1 LNTLH
6 FAMNTDQDL
15 IPAGLPAQRII
26 EMIVQAPQAM
36 VKSHRP
42 PLNLALVIDRSGSM
56 SGEKL
61 VYVKQ
66 AALHVLDLLQAQ
78 DRAALVAFDDEI
90 NLLAPSMPVTDENR
104 AEMRSAIQP
113 LRAGRSTNLSEG
125 WLTGC
130 QEAATSAG
138 EGILTRTLLLTDG
151 MANAGITDLEEL
163 ASHAHQLAVRGV
175 STSTFGVGHSFNEH
189 LLEAMSN
196 QGDGNFYYI
205 ESPADIPNLFLQEF
219 QELSSVTVREVSIII
234 QLPPQIDVQVL
245 GSWRSSCSEGVLRI
259 DLGSLTPARPQEVYV
274 RVLMPPAG
282 QNEQIVLQ
290 AIVSG
295 TAESGEKVQS
305 EAEVIFRCATPQE
318 VSAQPKRQEVLQRF
332 ASVEIAD
339 VATQALKLE
348 RLGEHARASKLLRQN
363 VTANLPHMDGAQ
375 VDRYQQLADRMEHG
389 MNEGDRKSTHFDTY
403 NLKRRRDSQ

>member
-6 FAMNTDQDL
+6 FAMKTDQDL

-26 EMIVQAPQAM
+26 EMVVQAPQAV
-36 VKSHRP
+36 VKSQRP

-56 SGEKL
+56 AGEKL
-61 VYVKQ
+61 EYVKQ

-104 AEMRSAIQP
+104 AEMRRAIQP

-151 MANAGITDLEEL
+151 QANEGIIDLEEL
-163 ASHAHQLAVRGV
+163 AKHAHQLAVRGV
-175 STSTFGVGHSFNEH
+175 STSTFGVGHGFNEH

-205 ESPADIPNLFLQEF
+205 ESPADIPNLFRQEF
-219 QELSSVTVREVSIII
+219 QELSSVTLREVSITI
-234 QLPPQIDVQVL
+234 QLPPQVDVQVL
-245 GSWRSSCSEGVLRI
+245 GGWRSSCSEGVLRI
-259 DLGSLTPARPQEVYV
+259 DLGSLTAARPQEVYV
-274 RVLMPPAG
+274 RVLTPPAG
-282 QNEQIVLQ
+282 QDEQIELEAV
-290 AIVSG
+290 VSG
-295 TAESGEKVQS
+295 MAESGEQVQS
-305 EAEVIFRCATPQE
+305 EAEVIFRCASPQE
-318 VSAQPKRQEVLQRF
+318 VYAEPKREEVLQRF

-348 RLGEHARASKLLRQN
+348 RLGENARASKLVRQTM
-363 VTANLPHMDGAQ
+363 TANLAHMDPAQ
-375 VDRYQQLADRMEHG
+375 ADRYEQMANRMEHG
-389 MNEGDRKSTHFDTY
+389 MNEGDRKSTHFDSY
-403 NLKRRRDSQ
+403 NLKRRRDSK